1 MGPDFPILRV
11 SIKSR
16 LHGLLRWEAVR
27 VLVLVPE
34 IVRACLPVWFRVC
47 LLVLVGMPGCGAT
60 KSFTATE
67 QLLMS
72 DAVDSTISKL
82 DFRPLGMQKVFLD
95 TTYAAAAGK
104 VIPGV
109 PLPANLVTSDY
120 VISAIRQQMVAAGCL
135 LTEKRED
142 ADVICEVRCG
152 ALGTDGHSV
161 IYGIPASNALGGVG
175 SLIPGAPAAIPA
187 IPELAFAKREHKS
200 AATKV
205 AIFAYDRVTRE
216 PVWQSGIA
224 QAGSN
229 ARDTWFMGIGPWQY
243 GTIYRG
249 TRFAGKR
256 IKGTGTEEIRTEF
269 AANQINGVDHRE
281 GFLFDPER
289 HLRTAESNVP
299 TNVVPPSS
307 PVLNAVVTP
316 QSQPTETA
324 NALHNVGKNTGIQ
337 R

>member
-1 MGPDFPILRV
+1 MPGIP
-11 SIKSR
+11 
-16 LHGLLRWEAVR
+16 
-27 VLVLVPE
+27 VPE
-34 IVRACLPVWFRVC
+34 RVQERLRAWPLLIC
-47 LLVLVGMPGCGAT
+47 LLFLSVACGCGAT
-60 KSFTATE
+60 KSYTATD

-72 DAVDSTISKL
+72 DAVDSTISKI

-95 TTYAAAAGK
+95 TTYTAAAGK
-104 VIPGV
+104 AVPGV
-109 PLPANLVTSDY
+109 PQPMNLVTSDY
-120 VISAIRQQMVAAGCL
+120 VISALRQQMVAAGCL
-135 LTEKRED
+135 LAEKKED
-142 ADVICEVRCG
+142 ADIICEVRCG

-161 IYGIPASNALGGVG
+161 VYGIPASNALGGVG

-187 IPELAFAKREHKS
+187 IPELAFAKRDLKS

-205 AIFAYDRVTRE
+205 AVFAYDRVTRE
-216 PVWQSGIA
+216 PIWQSGIA

-256 IKGTGTEEIRTEF
+256 IKGTGVEEIRTEF

-289 HLRTAESNVP
+289 HLRTADTVP
-299 TNVVPPSS
+299 QNAPVIGAEPVQQQGPPQAANG
-307 PVLNAVVTP
+307 LFNAG
-316 QSQPTETA
+316 QA
-324 NALHNVGKNTGIQ
+324 AGIQ

>member
-1 MGPDFPILRV
+1 MTLATAHHKLMFTMSAFP
-11 SIKSR
+11 
-16 LHGLLRWEAVR
+16 GWLLTLSLLLS
-27 VLVLVPE
+27 VL
-34 IVRACLPVWFRVC
+34 
-47 LLVLVGMPGCGAT
+47 GCGAT

-72 DAVDSTISKL
+72 DAVDSTISKI

-95 TTYAAAAGK
+95 TTYTAAAGK
-104 VIPGV
+104 AVPGV
-109 PLPANLVTSDY
+109 PQPMNLVTSDY

-135 LTEKRED
+135 LAEKRED

-161 IYGIPASNALGGVG
+161 VYGIPASNALGGVG

-187 IPELAFAKREHKS
+187 IPELAFAKRELKS

-205 AIFAYDRVTRE
+205 AVFAYDRVTRE
-216 PVWQSGIA
+216 PIWQSGIA

-256 IKGTGTEEIRTEF
+256 IKGTGVEEIRTEF

-289 HLRTAESNVP
+289 HLRTAE
-299 TNVVPPSS
+299 VVAPNPPALSAD
-307 PVLNAVVTP
+307 PPAQQPPPQAANLMFNAG
-316 QSQPTETA
+316 Q
-324 NALHNVGKNTGIQ
+324 NAGIQ

>member
-1 MGPDFPILRV
+1 MHVSVMGQAW
-11 SIKSR
+11 SQ
-16 LHGLLRWEAVR
+16 
-27 VLVLVPE
+27 
-34 IVRACLPVWFRVC
+34 ACSFLIC
-47 LLVLVGMPGCGAT
+47 LCFLSVACGCGAT
-60 KSFTATE
+60 KSYTATD

-72 DAVDSTISKL
+72 DAVDSTISKI

-104 VIPGV
+104 AVPGV
-109 PLPANLVTSDY
+109 PQPMNLVNSDY
-120 VISAIRQQMVAAGCL
+120 VISAVRQQMVAAGCL
-135 LTEKRED
+135 LAEKRED
-142 ADVICEVRCG
+142 ADIICEVRCG

-161 IYGIPASNALGGVG
+161 VYGIPASNALGGVG
-175 SLIPGAPAAIPA
+175 SLIPGAPPAIPA
-187 IPELAFAKREHKS
+187 IPEIAFAKRELKS

-205 AIFAYDRVTRE
+205 AVFAYDRVTRE
-216 PVWQSGIA
+216 PIWQSGIA

-229 ARDTWFMGIGPWQY
+229 ARDTWFMGVGPWQY

-289 HLRTAESNVP
+289 HLRTAEVATPNAP
-299 TNVVPPSS
+299 ALGTEPPAQQTS
-307 PVLNAVVTP
+307 PP
-316 QSQPTETA
+316 QAA
-324 NALHNVGKNTGIQ
+324 NSLFSPGQNGGIQ

>member
-1 MGPDFPILRV
+1 M
-11 SIKSR
+11 
-16 LHGLLRWEAVR
+16 VR
-27 VLVLVPE
+27 ETVRGQVRK
-34 IVRACLPVWFRVC
+34 IVRACLGVC
-47 LLVLVGMPGCGAT
+47 FLLLVGMPGCGAT

-82 DFRPLGMQKVFLD
+82 DFRPLSMQKVFLD

-109 PLPANLVTSDY
+109 PQPANLVTSDY

-135 LTEKRED
+135 LSEKRED

-161 IYGIPASNALGGVG
+161 IYGIPASNVLGGVG

-224 QAGSN
+224 QAGSS
-229 ARDTWFMGIGPWQY
+229 ARDTWFMGVGPWQY

-289 HLRTAESNVP
+289 HLRTAES
-299 TNVVPPSS
+299 VPP
-307 PVLNAVVTP
+307 NAPRPNAEAIP
-316 QSQPTETA
+316 QTQQTETA
-324 NALHNVGKNTGIQ
+324 NALHNAGQNMGIQ